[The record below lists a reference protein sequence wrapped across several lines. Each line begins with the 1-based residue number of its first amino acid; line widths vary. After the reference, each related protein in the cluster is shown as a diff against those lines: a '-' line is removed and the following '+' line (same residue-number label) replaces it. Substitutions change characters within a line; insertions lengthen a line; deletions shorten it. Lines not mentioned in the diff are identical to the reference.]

1 MYGALKL
8 GAINFWRLGG
18 SSISDVHIEWGLRL
32 KKFAIIAY
40 KNRGLNCVDVHT
52 FHINNFRF
60 LWITSFKKL
69 QNLLLPFAAIACE
82 SGYAKSLKRNIDT
95 KAKKRRGFLFSVRKS
110 FVIAANIYR
119 PPQTQQSER
128 NWVCTEQNGKYQLFV
143 KKYAGNKFCE
153 FDGVFGIGTSCDT

>member
-1 MYGALKL
+1 M
-8 GAINFWRLGG
+8 
-18 SSISDVHIEWGLRL
+18 
-32 KKFAIIAY
+32 
-40 KNRGLNCVDVHT
+40 
-52 FHINNFRF
+52 
-60 LWITSFKKL
+60 
-69 QNLLLPFAAIACE
+69 LLPYAAIACE

-95 KAKKRRGFLFSVRKS
+95 KTKKRRGFIFVYTVLFSVRKS

-143 KKYAGNKFCE
+143 KKYTGNKFCE